1 MNRAVKLA
9 MPEKFDVIVVGA
21 GPAGTSCALV
31 CAQKGL
37 NVLLIE
43 RGEYPGSKNVM
54 GGVLYRKQMEEL
66 IPEFWKEAPLERPVI
81 EQRFWMMDK
90 ESVVQ
95 FGYKG
100 LEWGVEPYNNFTVL
114 RAQFDQW
121 FAKKAVEAGALL
133 INETVVTEC
142 IVENGKVVGVRTDR
156 PNGEVY
162 ADVVVLADG
171 VNSLLSK
178 QLGFHKEFRP
188 DEVAL
193 TVMEVINLPK
203 EKINDRFN
211 LEDNQGCTIE
221 IFGDSTKGNLG
232 TAFLYT
238 NKDSLNIGVGTT
250 LSSMIKS
257 KMKPYEL
264 LDYLKTH
271 PMVKPMLQ
279 GGESQ
284 EYLAH
289 LIPEGGYRSVP
300 KVAGNGVVVV
310 GDAAQLVN
318 AIHREGSNMAMHS
331 GLLAAET
338 VIEAKYRGDY
348 SESSLNL
355 YRQKLYDSFIIKDL
369 EKYKDATHTFENNPQ
384 YFKEYVPMMNKAM
397 SKFFTVDGTPK
408 REKQKEIMKSVT
420 AERGTMKVIQ
430 DIYRAWKAVK

>member
-1 MNRAVKLA
+1 

-21 GPAGTSCALV
+21 GPSGTACALT
-31 CAQKGL
+31 CARNGL
-37 NVLLIE
+37 KTLLIE
-43 RGEYPGSKNVM
+43 RGEYPGAKNVM
-54 GGVLYRKQMEEL
+54 GGVLYRKQMEDL

-81 EQRFWMMDK
+81 EQRFWMMAK
-90 ESVVQ
+90 ESVVS

-100 LEWGVEPYNNFTVL
+100 LEWAVEPYNNFTVL

-121 FAKKAVEAGALL
+121 FAGKAVEAGALL

-142 IVENGKVVGVRTDR
+142 IVEDGKVVGVRTDR
-156 PNGEVY
+156 PDGDIH

-193 TVMEVINLPK
+193 TVMEVVNLPK
-203 EKINDRFN
+203 EKINDRFS

-250 LSSMIKS
+250 LSSMIKA
-257 KMKPYEL
+257 KLKPYEL
-264 LDYLKTH
+264 LDYLKNH
-271 PMVKPMLQ
+271 PMVKPLIT
-279 GGESQ
+279 GGESA

-300 KVAGNGVVVV
+300 KVAGNGVIVV

-338 VIEAKYRGDY
+338 VIEAKTRGDF
-348 SESSLNL
+348 SESTLNL
-355 YRQKLYDSFIIKDL
+355 YREKLYNSFIIKDL
-369 EKYKDATHTFENNPQ
+369 EKYKDAAHTFEKYPQ
-384 YFKEYVPMMNKAM
+384 YFNDYVPMMNKAM
-397 SKFFTVDGTPK
+397 SKFFTVDGTTK
-408 REKQKEIMKSVT
+408 REKQKQIMKSVT
-420 AERGTMKVIQ
+420 AEKGTIRVIQ

>member
-1 MNRAVKLA
+1 

-31 CAQKGL
+31 CARNGL
-37 NVLLIE
+37 NVLLVE

-81 EQRFWMMDK
+81 EQRFWMMDT

-142 IVENGKVVGVRTDR
+142 IVENGKVVGIRTDR

-221 IFGDSTKGNLG
+221 IFGDATKGNLG

-257 KMKPYEL
+257 KMKPYDL

-271 PMVKPMLQ
+271 PMVKPMLA
-279 GGESQ
+279 GGESA

-331 GLLAAET
+331 GLLAAES
-338 VIEAKYRGDY
+338 VIEAHHRGDF
-348 SESSLNL
+348 SESSLNI

-369 EKYKDATHTFENNPQ
+369 EKYKDAAHTFEKYPQ

-420 AERGTMKVIQ
+420 AERGTIKVIQ

>member
-1 MNRAVKLA
+1 MS
-9 MPEKFDVIVVGA
+9 EKFDVIVVGA
-21 GPAGTSCALV
+21 GPAGTSCAYS
-31 CAQKGL
+31 CAKNGL
-37 NVLLIE
+37 KVLQIE

-54 GGVLYRKQMEEL
+54 GGVLYRKQMEEI

-90 ESVVQ
+90 ESAVT

-100 LEWGVEPYNNFTVL
+100 LEWGEEPYNNFTVL

-121 FAKKAVEAGALL
+121 FAKKGVEQGVLL
-133 INETVVTEC
+133 VNETVVLEC
-142 IVENGKVVGVRTDR
+142 IVENGKVVGVKTDR

-171 VNSLLSK
+171 VNSLLGK

-193 TVMEVINLPK
+193 TVMEVVNLST

-232 TAFLYT
+232 TAFIYT
-238 NKDSLNIGVGTT
+238 NKESINIGVGTT
-250 LSSMIKS
+250 LSSMIKA
-257 KMKPYEL
+257 KLKPYDL

-271 PMVKPMLQ
+271 PLVRPLIE
-279 GGESQ
+279 GGESA

-289 LIPEGGYRSVP
+289 LIPEGGYHSVP
-300 KVAGNGVVVV
+300 KVAGNGVVVI

-318 AIHREGSNMAMHS
+318 AIHREGSNMAMKS
-331 GLLAAET
+331 GQLAAEAI
-338 VIEAKYRGDY
+338 VEAKKQNDF
-348 SESSLNL
+348 SETSLNRYKEAL
-355 YRQKLYDSFIIKDL
+355 YESFIMKDL
-369 EKYKDATHTFENNPQ
+369 EKYKDATHVFEKYPQ
-384 YFKEYVPMMNKAM
+384 YFKEYVPMMNTAV
-397 SKFFTVDGTPK
+397 SKFFTVDGTSK
-408 REKQKEIMKSVT
+408 KEKQRQMMRTVT
-420 AERGTMKVIQ
+420 SERGTFKVIQ
-430 DIYRAWKAVK
+430 DLYRAWKAVK

>member
-1 MNRAVKLA
+1 

-31 CAQKGL
+31 CARNGL

-54 GGVLYRKQMEEL
+54 GGVLYRKQMEDL

-81 EQRFWMMDK
+81 EQRFWMMDT

-142 IVENGKVVGVRTDR
+142 IVENGKVIGVRTDR

-257 KMKPYEL
+257 KMKPYDL

-271 PMVKPMLQ
+271 PMVKPMLA
-279 GGESQ
+279 GGESA

-300 KVAGNGVVVV
+300 KVAGNGVVVI

-331 GLLAAET
+331 GKLAAET
-338 VIEAKYRGDY
+338 VIEAKSRGDY

-369 EKYKDATHTFENNPQ
+369 EKYKDAAHTFEKYPQ

-420 AERGTMKVIQ
+420 AERGTIKVIQ

>member
-1 MNRAVKLA
+1 MS
-9 MPEKFDVIVVGA
+9 EKFDVIVVGA
-21 GPAGTSCALV
+21 GPAGTSCAYS
-31 CAQKGL
+31 CAKSGL
-37 NVLLIE
+37 KVLLIE

-54 GGVLYRKQMEEL
+54 GGILYRKQMEEL
-66 IPEFWKEAPLERPVI
+66 IPEFWNEAPLERPIV

-90 ESVVQ
+90 ESAVQ

-114 RAQFDQW
+114 RAHFDQW

-142 IVENGKVVGVRTDR
+142 IVENGKVVGVKTDR
-156 PNGEVY
+156 PDGDVF

-178 QLGFHKEFRP
+178 QLGFHREFRP

-211 LEDNQGCTIE
+211 LEGNHGTTIE

-238 NKDSLNIGVGTT
+238 NKESLNIGVGTT
-250 LSSMIKS
+250 LSSMIKA
-257 KMKPYEL
+257 KIKPYEL
-264 LDYLKTH
+264 LDYLKKH
-271 PMVKPMLQ
+271 PMVRPYIE
-279 GGESQ
+279 GGESA

-289 LIPEGGYRSVP
+289 LIPEGGYHSVP
-300 KVAGNGVVVV
+300 RVAGNGVLVV

-318 AIHREGSNMAMHS
+318 AIHREGSNMAMSS
-331 GLLAAET
+331 GKMAAEAI
-338 VIEAKYRGDY
+338 VEAKNEGNF
-348 SESSLNL
+348 SESSLNRYKDAL
-355 YRQKLYDSFIIKDL
+355 YGSFIMKDL
-369 EKYKDATHTFENNPQ
+369 EKYKDAAHTFEKYPQ
-384 YFKEYVPMMNKAM
+384 YFKEYVPMMNQAM

-408 REKQKEIMKSVT
+408 REKQKEIMRSVT
-420 AERGTMKVIQ
+420 AERGTFKVMQ

>member
-1 MNRAVKLA
+1 

-21 GPAGTSCALV
+21 GPAGTACALT
-31 CAQKGL
+31 CARGGL

-54 GGVLYRKQMEEL
+54 GGVLYRKQMEDL

-81 EQRFWMMDK
+81 EQRFWVMDK
-90 ESVVQ
+90 ESVAS

-114 RAQFDQW
+114 RAKFDQW
-121 FAKKAVEAGALL
+121 FAGKAVEAGALL

-156 PNGEVY
+156 PDGEVY

-203 EKINDRFN
+203 DKINERFN

-250 LSSMIKS
+250 LSSMIKA
-257 KMKPYEL
+257 KLKPYDL
-264 LDYLKTH
+264 LDHLKNH
-271 PMVKPMLQ
+271 PMIKPLLA
-279 GGESQ
+279 GGESA

-289 LIPEGGYRSVP
+289 LIPEGGYHSVP
-300 KVAGNGVVVV
+300 RVAGNGVVVV

-331 GLLAAET
+331 GLLAAES
-338 VIEAKYRGDY
+338 IMEAKNRGDF
-348 SESSLNL
+348 SESALNI
-355 YRQKLYDSFIIKDL
+355 YRDKLYDSFIIKDL
-369 EKYKDATHTFENNPQ
+369 EKYKDAAHTFERYPQ
-384 YFKEYVPMMNKAM
+384 YFNEYLPLMNQAM

-408 REKQKEIMKSVT
+408 REKQKQIIKSVT
-420 AERGTMKVIQ
+420 AEKGTLRVLQ

>member
-1 MNRAVKLA
+1 

-31 CAQKGL
+31 CAQRGL

-142 IVENGKVVGVRTDR
+142 IVENGKVIGVRTDR

-257 KMKPYEL
+257 KMKPYDL

-271 PMVKPMLQ
+271 PMVKPMLA
-279 GGESQ
+279 GGESA

-338 VIEAKYRGDY
+338 VIEAKHRGDF
-348 SESSLNL
+348 SQSSLNL

-408 REKQKEIMKSVT
+408 RDKQKEIMKSVT
-420 AERGTMKVIQ
+420 AERGTFKVIQ